1 MGDELLKRC
10 AKKSLL
16 CAELYLAFA
25 SRRRNNGG
33 LVGYK
38 GRVWEKDMPD
48 TPDFDGISAIFCYLF
63 SVGEAS
69 LP

>member
-16 CAELYLAFA
+16 CAELYLDFA

-38 GRVWEKDMPD
+38 RK
-48 TPDFDGISAIFCYLF
+48 
-63 SVGEAS
+63 SVGERYA
-69 LP
+69 